1 MALSRALAT
10 LAGLALL
17 SALSSG
23 CASIFEGTTQ
33 QISVTTTPAGARCT
47 FWRNGTLISDIA
59 STPGSVT
66 IRKTKDDLTI
76 VCDKRGYGTATYVN
90 HSGLA
95 MATFAN
101 ILTAGLAWAYN
112 STRGADNKYEGQ
124 VSLALPPASAVPIEA
139 APPEYV
145 PPHGGR
151 PTPAREPAGRSRRPD
166 PGRRASRTA
175 ARAPR
180 RGHNSNVG
188 GRRLAHPR
196 DGQRLSGRLEGREMI
211 GRVAGVILLGLGLA
225 LTGGLGWAQ
234 TPRPAPARPT
244 CPAPGTIYTFT
255 NSSSIQAL
263 AGATPP
269 FCRFANLNG
278 GQQVDLMLGAFSAAS
293 PVVQANLDVL
303 TSLLPLQVGK
313 TVTLAR
319 PGADSPRR

>member
-1 MALSRALAT
+1 MAFSRALAT

-17 SALSSG
+17 SG

-59 STPGSVT
+59 ATPGSVT

-101 ILTAGLAWAYN
+101 ILTAGLAWAYD

-145 PPHGGR
+145 PPHGPAAPR
-151 PTPAREPAGRSRRPD
+151 TSRPVAPTPVV
-166 PGRRASRTA
+166 
-175 ARAPR
+175 AP
-180 RGHNSNVG
+180 
-188 GRRLAHPR
+188 
-196 DGQRLSGRLEGREMI
+196 
-211 GRVAGVILLGLGLA
+211 
-225 LTGGLGWAQ
+225 
-234 TPRPAPARPT
+234 PAPPPP
-244 CPAPGTIYTFT
+244 PAPGPQLDCAAADGSRIRVTG
-255 NSSSIQAL
+255 SACP
-263 AGATPP
+263 AGWK
-269 FCRFANLNG
+269 
-278 GQQVDLMLGAFSAAS
+278 AA
-293 PVVQANLDVL
+293 
-303 TSLLPLQVGK
+303 K
-313 TVTLAR
+313 
-319 PGADSPRR
+319 